1 MNWYFEVLKKYATF
15 EGRAQRQEYWM
26 FYLFNIIAMM
36 LSFLPFFLS
45 TTTDDAG
52 IENFGW
58 LLLPIVYIIVMLI
71 PSLAVTVRRLHDIN
85 MSGWWILITF
95 IPFGNLVLFIL
106 AMMDGTVGANNYGN
120 DPKGRGDSTLDTHL
134 DTLERLHDL
143 REKGVITQEEFE
155 TQKAILLAKS

>member
-1 MNWYFEVLKKYATF
+1 MNWYFEVFKKYATF

-26 FYLFNIIAMM
+26 FILFNTLAMI
-36 LSFLPFFLS
+36 LSFFPLVFS

-52 IENFGW
+52 IENMGW
-58 LLLPIVYIIVMLI
+58 LFLPIVYIIVMFI
-71 PSLAVTVRRLHDIN
+71 PSLALSVRRLHDIN

-95 IPFGNLVLFIL
+95 IPFGNLALWIL

-143 REKGVITQEEFE
+143 LAKGVITQEEFE
-155 TQKAILLAKS
+155 TQKAILLTKS

>member
-1 MNWYFEVLKKYATF
+1 MNWYFEVLRNYATF

-26 FYLFNIIAMM
+26 FFLFNTLAMI

-52 IENFGW
+52 IENLGW

-85 MSGWWILITF
+85 MSGWWVLITF

-120 DPKGRGDSTLDTHL
+120 DPKERGDSGLDTHL

-143 REKGVITQEEFE
+143 LAKGVITQAEFE